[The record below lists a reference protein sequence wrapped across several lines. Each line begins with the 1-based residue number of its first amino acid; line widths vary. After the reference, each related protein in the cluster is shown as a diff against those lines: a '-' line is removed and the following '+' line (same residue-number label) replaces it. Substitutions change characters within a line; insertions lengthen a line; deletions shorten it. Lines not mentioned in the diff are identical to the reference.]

1 MRGLILAALAADLA
15 VLVYLN
21 ALPHPFVY
29 DDLGSIVRNPALVD
43 GAGPLEVIRQNV
55 FRPVVSLSFA
65 LDHALWGFRP
75 VGYHLT
81 SVLLHA
87 LNVALL
93 FVLGHGKMPARPGRA
108 PNRAIVVVRT
118 SQTFA
123 LPGTCARSKS
133 SSVRTP
139 SRCSASLASSKL
151 WASITTTS
159 TLPTKC
165 LLPFTSRTG

>member
-29 DDLGSIVRNPALVD
+29 DDLVGVVGNPALVD
-43 GAGPLEVIRQNV
+43 GAGPLEVVRQNV
-55 FRPVVSLSFA
+55 FRPVVNLSFA

-93 FVLGHGKMPARPGRA
+93 FVLARRLAVDWRGGDAETGPGGA
-108 PNRAIVVVRT
+108 
-118 SQTFA
+118 
-123 LPGTCARSKS
+123 S
-133 SSVRTP
+133 SSWLSAQAAVRGGGGCGNG
-139 SRCSASLASSKL
+139 R
-151 WASITTTS
+151 
-159 TLPTKC
+159 
-165 LLPFTSRTG
+165 